1 MADRAAIVDTLNK
14 YAWGYDAAKVDLLED
29 SFTADAVMS
38 LQIIGQDVLGPF
50 EGRDAIVKMMTDS
63 MEAQDDQR
71 RHVISNWYFASE
83 SDDSA
88 EVVSYLTLITI
99 ADGQLTVVCTGV
111 YEDVVVNDS
120 GHWRIKKRMLT
131 LDLPF

>member
-1 MADRAAIVDTLNK
+1 MADRAAIVDTFNK

-29 SFTADAVMS
+29 SFTEDAVMR
-38 LQIIGQDVLGPF
+38 LQIVGQDLLGPF

-63 MEAQDDQR
+63 MAAQDDQR
-71 RHVISNWYFASE
+71 RHVISNWYFSNETA
-83 SDDSA
+83 DTA

-99 ADGQLTVVCTGV
+99 ANGQLTVLSTGV
-111 YEDVVVNDS
+111 YEDLVVND
-120 GHWRIKKRMLT
+120 GGQWRIKERMLT